1 MIAPGP
7 PRHICHAAGCD
18 AEVFDGLSSAL
29 DAFDASSAKVLVV
42 RSSAP
47 GFFAAG
53 ADIKQMEN
61 GDREAFEAFGVAFR
75 EPLEGLP
82 RIAVRRSPLS
92 RASRS
97 VGDSNWQ
104 WRQPF
109 G

>member
-1 MIAPGP
+1 M
-7 PRHICHAAGCD
+7 PRRRVRRRG
-18 AEVFDGLSSAL
+18 VDGLSIAL

-42 RSSAP
+42 SSSTP
-47 GFFAAG
+47 GIFAAG

-75 EPLEGLP
+75 APWKGLP
-82 RIAVRRSPLS
+82 RIAVHRSPLS

-97 VGDSNWQ
+97 VGDSNWR